1 MGLDSL
7 GNKSKMN
14 EDETTNDGLG
24 QFITKLWGSEI
35 ACADEL
41 GISPR
46 TIRNWKTQTPRGML
60 KHAPEIVAK
69 HNITWT
75 QLAGEIVYQEETI
88 KK

>member
-7 GNKSKMN
+7 GNKSKMKQN
-14 EDETTNDGLG
+14 EKQNTGLAE
-24 QFITKLWGSEI
+24 FINKLWGSEG

-69 HNITWT
+69 HDITWT
-75 QLAGEIVYQEETI
+75 QLAGEILHQEDI
-88 KK
+88 ISQ